1 MLKELNM
8 TNPRVQAYFDMIEAI
23 DKLHEDDDID
33 LVSNDVDASSADFAN
48 WSPEVQ
54 AVAIALK
61 KLDDLT
67 PLERVPE
74 KGVVET
80 LVLER
85 RFSTDRERSSD
96 WLLVRNSLGVRET
109 IRNFP
114 ISRYFA
120 LEHDKWSSCRENS
133 EIADTSWDDARKE
146 RHVVS
151 KIGLN
156 EAVDRGLNFVF
167 NLIQKAECDF
177 QRGSEGHPEGAFV
190 VFDGCG
196 SYFFA
201 ITDEFERLG
210 WRVHFDEEMP
220 QFVTIRMPKVETV
233 EARDAEWRKLSRDFN
248 YDLLPSAGMTPR

>member
-1 MLKELNM
+1 M
-8 TNPRVQAYFDMIEAI
+8 TTPRMRAYLEMIEAI
-23 DKLHEDDDID
+23 EKLHDDDDIH
-33 LVSNDVDASSADFAN
+33 LVGNEIAVT
-48 WSPEVQ
+48 SPEFAALSLEMQ
-54 AVAIALK
+54 AVAVALK

-67 PLERVPE
+67 PLERDPE
-74 KGVVET
+74 NGIAET

-85 RFSTDRERSSD
+85 HFSTYREESSD
-96 WLLVRNSLGVRET
+96 WMLVRNSIGVRET

-114 ISRYFA
+114 VSRYFA
-120 LEHDKWSSCRENS
+120 HEHDKWSSCRENS
-133 EIADTSWDDARKE
+133 EIADSSWDDARKE

-151 KIGLN
+151 KIGSN

-177 QRGSEGHPEGAFV
+177 QRGSEGHPDGAFV
-190 VFDGCG
+190 CFEGCG
-196 SYFFA
+196 AYFFTL
-201 ITDEFERLG
+201 TDEFERLG
-210 WRVHFDEEMP
+210 WNVHFDEEMP